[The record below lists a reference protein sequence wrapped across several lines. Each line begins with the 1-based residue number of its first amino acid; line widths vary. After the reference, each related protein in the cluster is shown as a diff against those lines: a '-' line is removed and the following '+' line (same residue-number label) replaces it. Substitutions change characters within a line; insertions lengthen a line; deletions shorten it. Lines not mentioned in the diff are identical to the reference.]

1 MRFMTCRG
9 EIALSEYAIPITC
22 VSTFKA
28 VDVPVPLCQVG
39 QVYRQVVVHQLRH
52 VADEKA
58 TGRTRDGRR

>member
-1 MRFMTCRG
+1 MQFR
-9 EIALSEYAIPITC
+9 AITC

-39 QVYRQVVVHQLRH
+39 QVYRQVVVHQLCH